1 MDPFDRL
8 RASYLHNPPGAAY
21 LRRELAAS
29 LIEHGEATLSYYE
42 LLLLEAH
49 FAHAHGELCRGESL
63 QRRAVLIAH
72 HIGCDPAN
80 ARIHLDAMYVNRA
93 RFDRTLNSALGRGPA
108 RIVQIDLMCALMR
121 FDPATLDHE
130 PMPGMPVRLWFV
142 ELGERIDRGAML
154 EGLFAELNRTLTEPA
169 PHDPNY
175 IGARITAMTEP
186 RPQTVLAAHARGELE
201 HAYMFM
207 PTVAWVTDG
216 VGLSSLS
223 PSEIVAVVARMGN

>member
-8 RASYLHNPPGAAY
+8 RDSYIHDPPNAAY
-21 LRRELAAS
+21 LRRELATS

-49 FAHAHGELCRGESL
+49 YAHVAGEMCRGESL
-63 QRRAVLIAH
+63 QRRATLIAH
-72 HIGCDPAN
+72 HIGFDPAN
-80 ARIHLDAMYVNRA
+80 ARAHLDAMYVNRL
-93 RFDRTLNSALGRGPA
+93 RFDRTLNAALGRVPT
-108 RIVQIDLMCALMR
+108 RLVQMDLKCALMR
-121 FDPATLDHE
+121 FDPATLDHDE
-130 PMPGMPVRLWFV
+130 TPGLPVRIWMLEIGDV
-142 ELGERIDRGAML
+142 DRPIVV

-175 IGARITAMTEP
+175 IGARLVQTIEP

-207 PTVAWVTDG
+207 PSVAWVTDG
-216 VGLSSLS
+216 IGISSLS
-223 PSEIVAVVARMGN
+223 PTELIAIVARN